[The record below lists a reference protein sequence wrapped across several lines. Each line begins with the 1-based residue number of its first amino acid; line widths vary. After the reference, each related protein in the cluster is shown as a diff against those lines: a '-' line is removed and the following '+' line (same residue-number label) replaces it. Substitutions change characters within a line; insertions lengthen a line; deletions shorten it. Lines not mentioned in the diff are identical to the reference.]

1 MAKKN
6 LSGQAAVVVSVLP
19 SPSSAWSGVTVRLSS
34 DNLPYW
40 CDGSSWTVMAGG
52 GGGGVTSAEVKKI
65 AAAMA
70 VALG

>member
-1 MAKKN
+1 MPKKN

-19 SPSSAWSGVTVRLSS
+19 APSAAWSGVTVRLST

-40 CDGSSWTVMAGG
+40 CDGSSWIAMTGG

-65 AAAMA
+65 SAAMA
-70 VALG
+70 IALG